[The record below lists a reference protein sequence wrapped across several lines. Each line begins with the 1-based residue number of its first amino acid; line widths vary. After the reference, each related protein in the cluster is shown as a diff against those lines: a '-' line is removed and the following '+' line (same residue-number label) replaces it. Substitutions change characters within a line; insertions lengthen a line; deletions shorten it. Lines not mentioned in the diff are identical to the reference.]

1 MLQECPISWL
11 RGERQEGTYCE
22 VVSKQLH
29 DEGAVF
35 VRVFA
40 QRVELSD
47 GVIKGL
53 RAHTQIIKWLIYAYE
68 QGDERWRERR
78 HIIQLCP
85 CIVRTT

>member
-1 MLQECPISWL
+1 MDVGGMCPIMSL
-11 RGERQEGTYCE
+11 GGGRQEGTYCE
-22 VVSKQLH
+22 VVSQQLH

-53 RAHTQIIKWLIYAYE
+53 RAPTQIIKWLIYTYE
-68 QGDERWRERR
+68 Q
-78 HIIQLCP
+78 
-85 CIVRTT
+85 